1 MEKDPKLIALETHP
15 VGRLLFQYSLPAI
28 IGMAAMAVFNIVD
41 SIYIGQCCNA
51 YAIAAIALIFPLM
64 NLVGAAGTLV
74 GLGSAAS
81 ASIFL
86 GQQKFENAFRVL
98 GNCLGLSCLLGIL
111 VGWVPLLWLD
121 EILLFF
127 GADENTLG
135 PARDFTLVLQLGCPI
150 SYFMFNL
157 NHLMRASGYP
167 RKAMASLLIAMVV
180 NIAAAHVFIYWLGWG
195 MTGAGIAT
203 IGAQFVAL
211 AWILAHYCGQSHIL
225 HFRRGIYRPSL
236 KIIRR
241 ICTVG
246 MPPCLLN
253 IVGCVIVVVFN
264 KLLIQFDGQ
273 LGLAAFGIVNRVLF
287 LFVMVVLGVTQGMQ
301 PIAGYNL
308 GLGNYARVKG
318 VLYRAIAAAVCIT
331 TVGWLL
337 AELIPGTVAAAFIS
351 SDDPHRGELMELC
364 LRGMRYMALVFPI
377 VGSQI
382 AIGNFFQSIGRP
394 IMSIF
399 LNLSRQCLVLLPCLL
414 ILPRFFED
422 DSGVWLSQA
431 VSDGFCGVVSIL
443 VLRRFIT
450 HVLDKQN
457 PAQQS

>member
-1 MEKDPKLIALETHP
+1 MAKDAKLIALETHP
-15 VGRLLFQYSLPAI
+15 IGRLLFQYSLPAV

-41 SIYIGQCCNA
+41 SIYVGQCCNA
-51 YAIAAIALIFPLM
+51 YSIAAIALIFPIM
-64 NLVGAAGTLV
+64 NLIGAAGTLV

-86 GQQKFENAFRVL
+86 GQQKFDNAFRVL
-98 GNCLGLSCLLGIL
+98 GNCLGLSFLLGVL

-121 EILLFF
+121 GILEFF
-127 GADENTLG
+127 GADADTLE
-135 PARDFTLVLQLGCPI
+135 PARDFTRILLLGCPV
-150 SYFMFNL
+150 SFFMFNL

-167 RKAMASLLIAMVV
+167 RKAMVSLLIAMGV
-180 NIAAAHVFIYWLGWG
+180 NILAAHVFIYWLGWG

-203 IGAQFVAL
+203 IGAQGVAL
-211 AWILAHYCGQSHIL
+211 CWVVAHYCHGRSIL
-225 HFRRGIYRPSL
+225 HFRRGIYRPNL
-236 KIIRR
+236 KIARR
-241 ICTVG
+241 ICSVG
-246 MPPCLLN
+246 LPPCLLN

-273 LGLAAFGIVNRVLF
+273 LGLAGFGIVNRVLF
-287 LFVMVVLGVTQGMQ
+287 LFVMVVLGITQGMQ

-308 GLGNYARVKG
+308 GLGNYARVKA
-318 VLYRAIAAAVCIT
+318 VLYRAIAAAVCVATI
-331 TVGWLL
+331 GWLM
-337 AELIPGTVAAAFIS
+337 AEIIPGVVVSAFINTA
-351 SDDPHRGELMELC
+351 DPHYNELMDIS

-382 AIGNFFQSIGRP
+382 VIGNFFQSIGRP
-394 IMSIF
+394 VMSIF

-414 ILPRFFED
+414 ILPRFFAD
-422 DSGVWLSQA
+422 DSGIWLSQA

-450 HVLDKQN
+450 HVLDKQA
-457 PAQQS
+457 PSQSI

>member
-1 MEKDPKLIALETHP
+1 MEKDAKLIALETHP
-15 VGRLLFQYSLPAI
+15 MGRLLFQYSLPAI

-41 SIYIGQCCNA
+41 SIYVGQCCNA

-64 NLVGAAGTLV
+64 NLIGAAGTLV

-98 GNCLGLSCLLGIL
+98 GHCLGMSFLLGAL

-121 EILLFF
+121 EILEFF
-127 GADENTLG
+127 GADRDTLG
-135 PARDFTLVLQLGCPI
+135 PARDFTYILLLGCPI
-150 SYFMFNL
+150 TYFLFNL

-167 RKAMASLLIAMVV
+167 KKAMVSLLIALVV
-180 NIAAAHVFIYWLGWG
+180 NVAAAHVFIYWLGWG

-203 IGAQFVAL
+203 IGAEAVAL
-211 AWILAHYCGQSHIL
+211 VWVLAHYCRSNHIL
-225 HFRRGIYRPSL
+225 HFKRGIYRPKL
-236 KIIRR
+236 KIARR

-246 MPPCLLN
+246 LPPCLLN

-264 KLLIQFDGQ
+264 KLIIQFDGQ

-308 GLGNYARVKG
+308 GLGNYARVKA
-318 VLYRAIAAAVCIT
+318 VLYRAAAAAVAIT
-331 TVGWLL
+331 SVGWLM
-337 AELIPGTVAAAFIS
+337 AEFFPGIVVAAFVSA
-351 SDDPHRGELMELC
+351 DDPNYRELMDISV
-364 LRGMRYMALVFPI
+364 RGMRYMALVFPI

-382 AIGNFFQSIGRP
+382 VIGNFFQSIGRP
-394 IMSIF
+394 VMSIF

-414 ILPRFFED
+414 ILPRYFTD
-422 DSGVWLSQA
+422 DSGIWLSQA

-443 VLRRFIT
+443 VMRRFIR
-450 HVLDKQN
+450 HVLDKQGPN
-457 PAQQS
+457 PST